1 MLALLHLTFHS
12 SISIKHKSIFATFFF
27 FSLRKHSVWS
37 HMHKTGEARD
47 ANLHRSFAWSLT
59 LVNSDAN
66 VAWRWSFT

>member
-1 MLALLHLTFHS
+1 MLALLHLTFKS
-12 SISIKHKSIFATFFF
+12 STSIKHKSIFVTLFF

-37 HMHKTGEARD
+37 HMHNIREACD
-47 ANLHRSFAWSLT
+47 ANLHRSFAWNLT